1 MNLATW
7 WRRVFFVFLCLFG
20 KRTPVF
26 GLRIIYNYT
35 WVESIQKNLY
45 STKLEYIAPVLSFR
59 SIIPQALIKFSVYT
73 KTAQS
78 VKIVN
83 TL

>member
-7 WRRVFFVFLCLFG
+7 WRRVFLCFYVYIG

-35 WVESIQKNLY
+35 WVELIQKNLY
-45 STKLEYIAPVLSFR
+45 SKLEYIDPVLSLR
-59 SIIPQALIKFSVYT
+59 SIIQQALIKFSVYT
-73 KTAQS
+73 QKSQS
-78 VKIVN
+78 VKFVN

>member
-35 WVESIQKNLY
+35 WVESIHKNLY
-45 STKLEYIAPVLSFR
+45 STKLEYIAPVLSLR

-73 KTAQS
+73 TYQS
-78 VKIVN
+78 VKFV
-83 TL
+83 TPL

>member
-26 GLRIIYNYT
+26 GLRISYNYT
-35 WVESIQKNLY
+35 LMEPIQKNSY
-45 STKLEYIAPVLSFR
+45 SNQVEYIAPVLSLR
-59 SIIPQALIKFSVYT
+59 SIIQQALIKFSVYT
-73 KTAQS
+73 NTYQS
-78 VKIVN
+78 VKVVN